1 MLPVCSA
8 ITSCSSHSQIFLYG
22 GLQPVSSYQ
31 NACKVRCIVEER
43 VALGLSSGNHL
54 QGVTFKTEA
63 ATSFYANFIDG
74 REQSGP
80 MGFINMSP
88 YQNELGDGK
97 CEFVDNWSYS
107 MGGTNVPHYVGKGD
121 LKFVAS
127 SSVSAEEQELMD
139 FTETNILPEPADPQ
153 TITTTDVITDDPASL
168 SDSLTMDDDS
178 LSSVKTSIEN
188 IFSGVN
194 ASINGSVN
202 NGESF
207 LKNSFDKITSS
218 VTSVLKGANEAVD
231 NAVNKV
237 ISSVDRVG
245 ELGANKFTGF
255 SNDIKEAS
263 NKVGTVTVD
272 ILRRTIVQIE
282 DSVNQGATYVVYV
295 YGSTKNLLPPEAQNV
310 LSLSEERVVKTS
322 RPVGTAFQQI
332 YTALEWLEKSIGLD
346 PNDPIV
352 PFVLFI
358 GTSAALWGSYWLF
371 TYGGYAGDLSPKSTL
386 ELLTKQKNV
395 VLIDVRP
402 EDLRERDGI
411 PDLRGAARFRY
422 GNVTRPEV
430 NGSIRKL
437 LKSGKDLDD
446 SLIAVVIRNL
456 KIIQDRSKVIVMDA
470 DGTHS
475 KGIAR
480 SLGKLGLKQS
490 YLVQGGYQSWLKE
503 GLRVKQLKPETAL
516 TILNEEAEAI
526 LKDINPTPVKVLGYG
541 VGFVAASYALLE
553 WEKTLQIIG
562 IVGLAQTLYRRV
574 ASYEN
579 AEDFKQD
586 MRLLMSP
593 VRLGREAIS
602 WAAGKLETN
611 GIGLPTSPSSLDV
624 QNRVL
629 QAAAK
634 HESQPS
640 DGEENQDLTA
650 PVNEN
655 IDLSEA

>member
-43 VALGLSSGNHL
+43 VVLGLSSGNHL

-139 FTETNILPEPADPQ
+139 FTDTNILPEPADPQ

-310 LSLSEERVVKTS
+310 LSLSEERVVKIS

-411 PDLRGAARFRY
+411 PDLRRAARFRY
-422 GNVTRPEV
+422 GNVTLPEV

-480 SLGKLGLKQS
+480 SLRKLGLKQS

>member
-1 MLPVCSA
+1 MY
-8 ITSCSSHSQIFLYG
+8 SCYLKLLILQIFLYG

-31 NACKVRCIVEER
+31 NACEVRCIVEER
-43 VALGLSSGNHL
+43 VVLGLSSGNHL

-139 FTETNILPEPADPQ
+139 FTDTNILPEPADPQ

-207 LKNSFDKITSS
+207 LKNSFDKFTSS

-310 LSLSEERVVKTS
+310 LSLSEERVVKIS

-395 VLIDVRP
+395 VLID
-402 EDLRERDGI
+402 DLRERDGI
-411 PDLRGAARFRY
+411 PDLRRAARFRY
-422 GNVTRPEV
+422 GNVTLPEV

-456 KIIQDRSKVIVMDA
+456 KIIQ
-470 DGTHS
+470 
-475 KGIAR
+475 
-480 SLGKLGLKQS
+480 QS

-593 VRLGREAIS
+593 VRLGGEAIS

>member
-8 ITSCSSHSQIFLYG
+8 FTSCSSHSQIFLHG

-31 NACKVRCIVEER
+31 NACEVRCSVEER
-43 VALGLSSGNHL
+43 VVLGLSSGNHL
-54 QGVTFKTEA
+54 QGVPFKTEA
-63 ATSFYANFIDG
+63 ATSFYSNFIDG

-139 FTETNILPEPADPQ
+139 FTDTNILPEPADPL
-153 TITTTDVITDDPASL
+153 TTTGVITDDPASL

-178 LSSVKTSIEN
+178 LSSVKTNLEN

-295 YGSTKNLLPPEAQNV
+295 YGSAKNLLPPEAQNV
-310 LSLSEERVVKTS
+310 LSLSEERVVKIS

-352 PFVLFI
+352 PFVLLI
-358 GTSAALWGSYWLF
+358 GTSATLWGSYWLF

-411 PDLRGAARFRY
+411 PDLRRAARFRY
-422 GNVTRPEV
+422 GNVTLPEV
-430 NGSIRKL
+430 NASIRKL

-470 DGTHS
+470 DGTRS

-480 SLGKLGLKQS
+480 SLRKLGLKQS

-526 LKDINPTPVKVLGYG
+526 LEDINPTPVKVLGYG

-593 VRLGREAIS
+593 VRLGGEAIS